1 LTHSLN
7 GVSRFSIEGI
17 EVSRAILGCDG
28 FVSWLHEGGD
38 SPFRNSNGNL
48 DVSKVLGVMKEC
60 TAYGVT
66 GVDLSPPLI
75 EAFKRLQAE
84 TAGNIVG
91 LGALQEW
98 TCKNLTI
105 EGVPLENYSEE
116 IKATVRSRLPRGHL
130 KCLERSE
137 TLDSLAKSFFLPKRS
152 ARPLTAAQID
162 SIRIKPDFFEKRLR
176 LYKRLNVDLVQFGGG
191 TADWLVAIGRVDLLE
206 RLSTMIRRGGFKPLL
221 IGHWTSM
228 ILPVVGK
235 RFDVAGYIVPLSRS
249 WGLLTLAEAI
259 KAIKDTGKPVIA
271 MKVLARGALAN
282 DLEGAFTFVF
292 KKAGIAAVMVGV
304 SSELEARQTFS
315 TLARVLNK

>member
-1 LTHSLN
+1 M
-7 GVSRFSIEGI
+7 EGT
-17 EVSRAILGCDG
+17 EVSRAILGCDS

-38 SPFRNSNGNL
+38 SHFRSSDGNL
-48 DVSKVLGVMKEC
+48 DVSRVLKVMKAC
-60 TAYGVT
+60 TICGVT

-75 EAFKRLQAE
+75 EPFKRLQAE
-84 TAGNIVG
+84 TAREIVG

-105 EGVPLENYSEE
+105 EGVPLGNYSEE
-116 IKATVRSRLPRGHL
+116 IKATVRSRLPRGYL
-130 KCLERSE
+130 NRLEQSG
-137 TLDSLAKSFFLPKRS
+137 TLDRLAKSFFLLKRS

-162 SIRIKPDFFEKRLR
+162 SIRIEPDFFERRLR
-176 LYKRLNVDLVQFGGG
+176 LYKKLKVDLIQFGGG

-221 IGHWTSM
+221 ISHWTSM
-228 ILPVVGK
+228 VLPAVGK

-249 WGLLTLAEAI
+249 WGLLTLAEAV
-259 KAIKDTGKPVIA
+259 KAIKKTEKPVIA

-292 KKAGIAAVMVGV
+292 KKAGVAAVMVGV

-315 TLARVLNK
+315 TLAKVLCAREARATD